1 VGKGNG
7 VFKFHKNL
15 KASLSFFALKHTES
29 DVVGGMQK
37 WKNVNNYTKERQ
49 KRFF

>member
-1 VGKGNG
+1 MGKGNG

-15 KASLSFFALKHTES
+15 KAPLSFFALKHMEN
-29 DVVGGMQK
+29 DVVGGERK

>member
-1 VGKGNG
+1 MGKGNG

-29 DVVGGMQK
+29 DAIGGKQK
-37 WKNVNNYTKERQ
+37 WKNANNYMKERQ
-49 KRFF
+49 KGFF